1 MAGISKLGTGA
12 LLPLV
17 LVAACDSTSPASD
30 RLLHVS
36 GEVIE
41 EGQAPA
47 PPLDVDIQAWPAL
60 GSDGIHVATL
70 RTDAAGRFT
79 AELGPFPDPL
89 VDSLLVRVTQN
100 DCDFGLTTELRH
112 RDLALGDGEVLVLPS
127 IALSYRLPSAEFGSG
142 QEMCGAIVTPFLPEA
157 AGDYARLAL
166 WIDEVSD
173 SVRGRWRLNHSA
185 SVGDDY
191 GLFSGALELDG
202 VILQLRPTQ
211 PTPCTGLQLV
221 IPVDDNGSIMGAA
234 DVSGDGSC
242 SVPSTTVR
250 LFKGASLS
258 ELPSTGEG

>member
-1 MAGISKLGTGA
+1 LLARQAQTLGDFMAGISKLGTGA

-173 SVRGRWRLNHSA
+173 SVRGRLRVVQRRLGTRRRHSA
-185 SVGDDY
+185 VATHPADAMYRS
-191 GLFSGALELDG
+191 AT
-202 VILQLRPTQ
+202 RH
-211 PTPCTGLQLV
+211 TGRRQRF
-221 IPVDDNGSIMGAA
+221 DHGSRG
-234 DVSGDGSC
+234 
-242 SVPSTTVR
+242 R
-250 LFKGASLS
+250 LG
-258 ELPSTGEG
+258 